1 MAETSWQKPVVES
14 GVSDSTTRC
23 ESTGHQAII
32 DEANETAVMDR
43 AVMDRAVMDRV
54 VMEEGGHEGRSSRH
68 PKVVIIKG
76 IP

>member
-32 DEANETAVMDR
+32 DEANETAVMDKVVMDK
-43 AVMDRAVMDRV
+43 AVMDRAVMDRA
-54 VMEEGGHEGRSSRH
+54 VMGRAVMGRGS
-68 PKVVIIKG
+68 
-76 IP
+76 

>member
-1 MAETSWQKPVVES
+1 
-14 GVSDSTTRC
+14 
-23 ESTGHQAII
+23 
-32 DEANETAVMDR
+32 MDR
-43 AVMDRAVMDRV
+43 VVMDRV

>member
-1 MAETSWQKPVVES
+1 MDRV
-14 GVSDSTTRC
+14 
-23 ESTGHQAII
+23 
-32 DEANETAVMDR
+32 VMDR
-43 AVMDRAVMDRV
+43 VVMDRV